1 MANNCCVAP
10 PAPTHLSG
18 TVVEKPIIQGEVTF
32 DTTSSKS
39 VTETVI
45 TTTTNNSEV
54 RETLV
59 DVLTPTILQ
68 QELVKETIH
77 TVAEELVMS
86 KPVLSAVEALVVK
99 NQEFI
104 NTIVS
109 KITLDKEF
117 IQGIA
122 DKVVDQLLDD
132 DDTLAALKQCIISSI
147 NRCDGTPMAVG
158 DKVATCD
165 ELAAFAAGVKDD
177 VRRALK

>member
-18 TVVEKPIIQGEVTF
+18 TVIEEPIIKGAVTF
-32 DTTSSKS
+32 DATSSKS

-45 TTTTNNSEV
+45 STTTNNSEV
-54 RETLV
+54 REALV
-59 DVLTPTILQ
+59 DVLAPTLVE
-68 QELVKETIH
+68 QEIVKEAIH
-77 TVAEELVMS
+77 AVANALVMS
-86 KPVLSAVEALVVK
+86 EPVLSAVEARVIK

-104 NTIVS
+104 NAIVS

-122 DKVVDQLLDD
+122 DKVVDQLLGD

-147 NRCDGTPMAVG
+147 NRCDGTPLSVG
-158 DKVATCD
+158 DMVATCD
-165 ELAAFAAGVKDD
+165 ELVAFASGVKDD